1 MKCDGSIP
9 QTAYSLLLMS
19 FVTCCEQIVSATLGA
34 SYTELATRMDIS
46 GSLVTELAFDFE
58 AAIALQV
65 SMSICT

>member
-1 MKCDGSIP
+1 
-9 QTAYSLLLMS
+9 MS